1 MSNWNN
7 LFWTEAVAY
16 DIAYRPPTMQ
26 YWVSSPDSLTT
37 IHTWTYLALGTHMK
51 ALWVNDPQVGLTT
64 LKLRAHTT
72 TW

>member
-37 IHTWTYLALGTHMK
+37 IHTWTYLALGTHMTHK
-51 ALWVNDPQVGLTT
+51 WA
-64 LKLRAHTT
+64 
-72 TW
+72 